1 MASAAGNSSLRSGC
15 SLPNLLVWL
24 LNLSLLA
31 LAAAALGPVLLL
43 LLRPRPTPFGW
54 ALVSVHAA
62 TLLSALAA
70 LGAQL
75 TTHLCL
81 ATAHA
86 ALALAALSGHA
97 LASAAFLLRRDRTLA
112 LLGSARD
119 RREQLVL
126 TFLEEVLLLGMLL
139 AQAVALAAACVV
151 SRRWKREY
159 QAAETEK
166 AAVARKR
173 GRKMARV
180 QAESAAAAEAGV
192 KAVDEKVMRSS
203 SGKKVHWANND
214 GLEEC

>member
-43 LLRPRPTPFGW
+43 RPRPTPFGW

-62 TLLSALAA
+62 TLLS
-70 LGAQL
+70 
-75 TTHLCL
+75 
-81 ATAHA
+81 
-86 ALALAALSGHA
+86 ALAALSGHA

-214 GLEEC
+214 GFEEC

>member
-1 MASAAGNSSLRSGC
+1 MASATENSSLRRCS

-24 LNLSLLA
+24 LNLSLLV
-31 LAAAALGPVLLL
+31 LAAAALGPVF

-54 ALVSVHAA
+54 ALVSVHAT

-70 LGAQL
+70 LHAQL
-75 TTHLCL
+75 THLCL
-81 ATAHA
+81 AAST

-97 LASAAFLLRRDRTLA
+97 LASLAFFLRHDHSLR

-119 RREQLVL
+119 RREQFVL
-126 TFLEEVLLLGMLL
+126 AFLEELLLLAMFM
-139 AQAVALAAACVV
+139 AQAVALAATCVL
-151 SRRWKREY
+151 SRRWAREY
-159 QAAETEK
+159 QEAETEK
-166 AAVARKR
+166 AAAARKR

-203 SGKKVHWANND
+203 SGKKVHWANYD
-214 GLEEC
+214 GYEEC

>member
-1 MASAAGNSSLRSGC
+1 MASATGNSSLRSCC

-24 LNLSLLA
+24 LNLSLLV
-31 LAAAALGPVLLL
+31 LAAAALGPVF

-54 ALVSVHAA
+54 ALVSVHAT

-70 LGAQL
+70 LHAQL
-75 TTHLCL
+75 THLCL
-81 ATAHA
+81 AAHA

-97 LASAAFLLRRDRTLA
+97 LASLAFFLRHDHSLRLLCSD
-112 LLGSARD
+112 RD
-119 RREQLVL
+119 RREQFVL
-126 TFLEEVLLLGMLL
+126 AFLEELLLLAMFV
-139 AQAVALAAACVV
+139 AQAVALAATCVV
-151 SRRWKREY
+151 SRRWAREY

-166 AAVARKR
+166 AAAARKR

-203 SGKKVHWANND
+203 SGKKVHWAIND
-214 GLEEC
+214 GFEEC

>member
-1 MASAAGNSSLRSGC
+1 MASATGNSSLRSCC

-24 LNLSLLA
+24 LNLSLLV
-31 LAAAALGPVLLL
+31 LAAAALGPVF

-54 ALVSVHAA
+54 ALVSVHAT

-70 LGAQL
+70 LHAQL
-75 TTHLCL
+75 THLCL
-81 ATAHA
+81 AAHT

-97 LASAAFLLRRDRTLA
+97 LASLAFFLRHDHSLR

-119 RREQLVL
+119 RREQFVL
-126 TFLEEVLLLGMLL
+126 AFLEVLLLLAMFM
-139 AQAVALAAACVV
+139 AQAVALAATCVL
-151 SRRWKREY
+151 SRRWAREY

-166 AAVARKR
+166 AVAARKR

-214 GLEEC
+214 GFEEC

>member
-1 MASAAGNSSLRSGC
+1 MASATGNSSLRSC
-15 SLPNLLVWL
+15 SSLPNLLVWL
-24 LNLSLLA
+24 LNLSLLV
-31 LAAAALGPVLLL
+31 LAAAALGPVF

-54 ALVSVHAA
+54 ALVSVHAT

-70 LGAQL
+70 LHAQL
-75 TTHLCL
+75 THLCL
-81 ATAHA
+81 AAHA

-97 LASAAFLLRRDRTLA
+97 LASLAFFLRHDHSLR

-119 RREQLVL
+119 RREQFVL
-126 TFLEEVLLLGMLL
+126 AFLEELLLLAMFT
-139 AQAVALAAACVV
+139 AQAVALAATCVV
-151 SRRWKREY
+151 SRRWAREY

-166 AAVARKR
+166 AAAARKR

-214 GLEEC
+214 GFEEC